1 MPQRLAVDQ
10 APRYR
15 IVPPSDFTWGDLA
28 CDLAASYGLAADPW
42 QELVIE
48 DWLAEKDGKWA
59 SISCGLSVPRQN
71 GKNAALEIRE
81 LFGLIARGEK
91 ILHTAH
97 QVKTATKHFQ
107 RLKYFFGEK
116 AGDPTAKFPE
126 LNALVERVDRGK
138 GSEGIFLK
146 NGGSIEIIARSQKS
160 GRGFTVD
167 VIVCDEAQ
175 DMSDDDQ
182 EALLSTSSAAPS
194 GNPQWIY
201 TGTPPGP
208 KAVGEVFTRMRINL
222 LEDGVGGR
230 RLWHE
235 WSAAMDD
242 DIDEESVWVATN
254 PGLASGRLQLAVVQ
268 GERESLSDEGFRRE
282 RLGMWDAG
290 ISRSVIPMSMW
301 NEAGDDFSLAVDRF
315 ALGVE
320 VAPDLTGASIALAG
334 LREDGRWHIELEEQK
349 EGTAWV
355 VPYIVN
361 ILKNNPQ
368 IRGVG
373 VDAGSPA
380 KALLEEFQSAGV
392 KVITPKVADL
402 GGACAVLLSGV
413 VAGDVR
419 HVKQSHLTAAV
430 QVASTRKL
438 GDTGMWVWSR
448 KTATSDVTPIQ
459 AVTLALWVAQLE
471 KIYKRPL
478 RQRGTSERRAV
489 VL

>member
-1 MPQRLAVDQ
+1 MPQRLVEADQ
-10 APRYR
+10 SPRFR
-15 IVPPSDFTWGDLA
+15 IVPSSDFTWGDLA
-28 CDLAASYGLAADPW
+28 CDLASSYGLTADPW
-42 QELVIE
+42 QKLVIE
-48 DWLAEKDGKWA
+48 DWLSEKDGKWA

-97 QVKTATKHFQ
+97 QVKTAGKHFQ
-107 RLKYFFGEK
+107 RLKHFFGEK
-116 AGDPTAKFPE
+116 ANDPTAKFPE

-208 KAVGEVFTRMRINL
+208 KAVGEVFTRMRTRL
-222 LEDGVGGR
+222 LDGNPGR
-230 RLWHE
+230 RIWHE
-235 WSAAMDD
+235 WSASLED
-242 DIDEESVWVATN
+242 DIDDVLVWIATN
-254 PGLASGRLQLAVVQ
+254 PGLASGRLQQSVVE
-268 GERESLSDEGFRRE
+268 GEREDLSDEGFRRE

-290 ISRSVIPMSMW
+290 VSRSVIPLDMW
-301 NEAGDDFSLAVDRF
+301 NRAGDDFSLAVDRF

-320 VAPDLTGASIALAG
+320 VAPDLTGASVALAG
-334 LREDGRWHIELEEQK
+334 LREDGQWHIELDEQK
-349 EGTAWV
+349 EGTKWV
-355 VPYIVN
+355 VPYIVHL
-361 ILKNNPQ
+361 LKNNPQ

-380 KALLEEFQSAGV
+380 KALLEEFREAGIR
-392 KVITPKVADL
+392 VITPKVADL

-413 VAGDVR
+413 IAGEIR
-419 HVKQSHLTAAV
+419 HTKQSHLTAAV
-430 QVASTRKL
+430 QVASTRRL

-448 KTATSDVTPIQ
+448 KTEQSDVTPIQ

-478 RQRGTSERRAV
+478 RQRGATERRAV